1 MSAEKVGPALIAAGL
16 LAGAAGGYYVGARE
30 NSATEAE
37 AQAAQQ
43 YANQQEAGYIA
54 LASPGSCEQNVLVTF
69 LKTKDNYAHPLREGG
84 NADAIL
90 DAVCGSS
97 TVAEH
102 QVLAQQAGKQFDT
115 VMVSRGDAKHMQ
127 DSVAYTLTDKVLAMG
142 MGVSALY
149 VGGLSIAAA
158 AYGIGLAKDKRE
170 MRGKP
175 ASSPGITKL

>member
-16 LAGAAGGYYVGARE
+16 LAGAAGGYYVGE
-30 NSATEAE
+30 QQNSATEAE

-54 LASPGSCEQNVLVTF
+54 LASPGSCEQTVLVTF

-84 NADAIL
+84 NAEAIL
-90 DAVCGSS
+90 DAACGDAS
-97 TVAEH
+97 AKEH
-102 QVLAQQAGKQFDT
+102 QALAQQAGKQFNT

-127 DSVAYTLTDKVLAMG
+127 DSVEYTPADKLLAMA
-142 MGVSALY
+142 MGVSVLY

-175 ASSPGITKL
+175 ARSPGITKS